1 MVFCEKKLNLNL
13 FKKLKKPTYVNKKKL
28 LKLINVPENS
38 IEEFNKNNNK
48 IPTRLDYVEKRE
60 IIDLH
65 FIVLKVPFSL
75 CMLALQI

>member
-48 IPTRLDYVEKRE
+48 IPTRLDYVEKSE

-65 FIVLKVPFSL
+65 FIVLTVPFSL

>member
-13 FKKLKKPTYVNKKKL
+13 LKKLKKPTYVNNKKL

-48 IPTRLDYVEKRE
+48 IPTRLDYVEKSE

-65 FIVLKVPFSL
+65 FIVLTVPFSL
-75 CMLALQI
+75 CMLTLQI

>member
-13 FKKLKKPTYVNKKKL
+13 FKKLKKPIYVNNKKL

-48 IPTRLDYVEKRE
+48 IPTRLDYVEKSE

-65 FIVLKVPFSL
+65 FIVLTVPFSL
-75 CMLALQI
+75 CMLTLQI

>member
-13 FKKLKKPTYVNKKKL
+13 FKKLKKPIYVNNKKL

>member
-13 FKKLKKPTYVNKKKL
+13 FKKLKKPTYVNNKKL

-48 IPTRLDYVEKRE
+48 IPTRLDYVEKSE

-65 FIVLKVPFSL
+65 FIVLTVPFSL

>member
-13 FKKLKKPTYVNKKKL
+13 FKKLKKTTYVNNKKL

-75 CMLALQI
+75 CMLTLQI

>member
-13 FKKLKKPTYVNKKKL
+13 FKKLKKTTYVNNKKL

-48 IPTRLDYVEKRE
+48 IPTRLDYVEKSE

-65 FIVLKVPFSL
+65 FIVLTVPFSL
-75 CMLALQI
+75 CMLTLQI

>member
-48 IPTRLDYVEKRE
+48 IPTRLDYVEKSE

-65 FIVLKVPFSL
+65 FIVLTVPFSL
-75 CMLALQI
+75 CMLTLQI

>member
-13 FKKLKKPTYVNKKKL
+13 FKKLKKPTYVNTKKL

-48 IPTRLDYVEKRE
+48 IPTRLDYVEKSE

-65 FIVLKVPFSL
+65 FIVLTVPFSL
-75 CMLALQI
+75 CMLTLQI